1 MENLAP
7 FVGQIYFGEGGEG
20 SLGSPLVIRAGNY
33 ESSSSHSTYT
43 TQSSESAYMHLFQ
56 EHWQNCTVRTPHS
69 PPQCSTQ
76 RVLRAFLV
84 QEHWQN
90 HLRMSENSS
99 SSSLQLISR
108 SYLMRINICGFSL
121 NPSLLSPLNSQ

>member
-7 FVGQIYFGEGGEG
+7 FVGQIYFGEEGEG

-43 TQSSESAYMHLFQ
+43 T
-56 EHWQNCTVRTPHS
+56 T
-69 PPQCSTQ
+69 STQ
-76 RVLRAFLV
+76 RVRTCISSKNIGKMAQYVHHHLVLHSLQLRECVYASLG

-90 HLRMSENSS
+90 HLRMSENKQQPSIDKQI
-99 SSSLQLISR
+99 LFDADQ
-108 SYLMRINICGFSL
+108 YLRL
-121 NPSLLSPLNSQ
+121 